1 MSVKKIL
8 STKLIPEIIKLIM
21 TEENIDDISATYK
34 FYLSKT
40 YELLSKEKTK
50 LWKLEAKQIYGIYRN
65 EVTTGVVAFGG

>member
-8 STKLIPEIIKLIM
+8 STKLIPEIIKMIM
-21 TEENIDDISATYK
+21 IDDNIDDVSAMYK

-50 LWKLEAKQIYGIYRN
+50 LWKLEAIQIYGIYKN
-65 EVTTGVVAFGG
+65 EVSTGVVSFGG